1 MSARTKKILE
11 LLKSSEQIVENSGQ
25 NELECNNIQ
34 RPESPGYLEPQSSPQ
49 DNPGP
54 SGDFNYSNNILQ
66 KPDAEDA
73 VLQRDYTFEEDSDDS
88 IVDPNY
94 VAESDVLSESDE
106 DELPLSNIK
115 KKMSQQK
122 LSIQARIQQTPAET
136 TTRRKRKM
144 QPKEKQC
151 RKRVRNESEWID
163 VKAKKEL
170 NSGREHRNRKGKLI
184 PARKMKNP
192 CPESCRSKCTT
203 RVTEEK
209 RMEIFDLFW
218 KIANHTK
225 QWEYIAKL
233 VTLEDKKVTKR
244 GISRRNF
251 SRKYNFFIAGK
262 KVQVCKKIFLNTHGI
277 SEQWVTTALSRIE
290 ETSMVKEDTRG
301 KHENRPQ
308 KLNEN
313 LRDSVRD
320 HVNMFPVVPSHYI
333 RKNSNKMYLED
344 GLNICKMHRM
354 YLTYMQ
360 EEHSGQQVATMRQ
373 YREIFN
379 TEFNIGFFKPKKDQ
393 CDRCVVYAMASDNEK
408 KELESEYQQHIQNKE
423 EVRNLKDNDKLQ
435 AVEDKTICVAC
446 FDLQK
451 VLITPACEISSF
463 YYKSKLATYNFT
475 IYDLGNNKG
484 HCYVWNESI
493 ARRGPNEISSCLLN
507 FIKKQTGNGVKKIVF
522 YSDNCGGQNRN
533 RFVFSMF
540 AHASKT
546 IKVQILH
553 RFLERGHTQNEGDS
567 MHATIESA
575 KKRQSNIFTPAQW
588 IMLIKMAKVTGQP
601 YDVKE
606 MSQNDFYSFS
616 NIVQTENWTK
626 DKSGE
631 KFMISKVKQIE
642 FLTSQPDVAE
652 FKYHFTEE
660 PQSICLKRRPLRK
673 DNVMENISI
682 LYREPLPIETKKLTG
697 LLELCKSKAIPSIYH
712 PFYYSL
718 KAKDKETKRSN
729 KSAQNTAKSD
739 EEKENMTDSE

>member
-1 MSARTKKILE
+1 MDIMNHK
-11 LLKSSEQIVENSGQ
+11 
-25 NELECNNIQ
+25 
-34 RPESPGYLEPQSSPQ
+34 ESPGYLEPQSSPQ

-66 KPDAEDA
+66 KPERPDNLECLSSPQDNPGPSGYLHCSNILQRPDAADA
-73 VLQRDYTFEEDSDDS
+73 VLQTDYTFEEDCDDS

-94 VAESDVLSESDE
+94 VAESD
-106 DELPLSNIK
+106 
-115 KKMSQQK
+115 QK

-170 NSGREHRNRKGKLI
+170 NSGREHRNRKEKLI
-184 PARKMKNP
+184 PARKNP

-233 VTLEDKKVTKR
+233 VTLEDKKVSKR

-262 KVQVCKKIFLNTHGI
+262 KVQKCKKMFLNTHGI
-277 SEQWVTTALSRIE
+277 SEQWVTTALSTIE

-360 EEHSGQQVATMRQ
+360 EEHSGQQVATMRL

-379 TEFNIGFFKPKKDQ
+379 TELNIGFFKPKKDQ

-507 FIKKQTGNGVKKIVF
+507 FIKKQTGNGVKKLYFIRTTVE
-522 YSDNCGGQNRN
+522 
-533 RFVFSMF
+533 
-540 AHASKT
+540 
-546 IKVQILH
+546 VQILH

-575 KKRQSNIFTPAQW
+575 KKR
-588 IMLIKMAKVTGQP
+588 
-601 YDVKE
+601 
-606 MSQNDFYSFS
+606 
-616 NIVQTENWTK
+616 
-626 DKSGE
+626 
-631 KFMISKVKQIE
+631 
-642 FLTSQPDVAE
+642 
-652 FKYHFTEE
+652 
-660 PQSICLKRRPLRK
+660 
-673 DNVMENISI
+673 
-682 LYREPLPIETKKLTG
+682 
-697 LLELCKSKAIPSIYH
+697 
-712 PFYYSL
+712 
-718 KAKDKETKRSN
+718 
-729 KSAQNTAKSD
+729 
-739 EEKENMTDSE
+739 